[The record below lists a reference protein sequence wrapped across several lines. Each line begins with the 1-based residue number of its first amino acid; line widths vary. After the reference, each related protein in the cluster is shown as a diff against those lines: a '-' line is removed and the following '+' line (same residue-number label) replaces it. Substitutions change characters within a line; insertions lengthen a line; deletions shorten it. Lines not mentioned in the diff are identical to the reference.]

1 MKSERLIGPEHL
13 AGGDAKQERVTDMP
27 GGASHS
33 DFNRSFHG
41 AISHKHFV
49 EQSQSQL
56 HVMSSEVETSRELT
70 RTLRDEVPP
79 AFANGYGVAGDFGR
93 NDTMKISGRFGCD
106 VSGEIRQDHQSL

>member
-13 AGGDAKQERVTDMP
+13 SGSDAKQEGVTDVT
-27 GGASHS
+27 GGAGHG

-41 AISHKHFV
+41 AISHKRFV

-70 RTLRDEVPP
+70 RYASRRDSS
-79 AFANGYGVAGDFGR
+79 
-93 NDTMKISGRFGCD
+93 T
-106 VSGEIRQDHQSL
+106 SLGMTR

>member
-13 AGGDAKQERVTDMP
+13 SGGDTKQEGVTDVT
-27 GGASHS
+27 GGTSHG

-41 AISHKHFV
+41 AISHKRFA

-70 RTLRDEVPP
+70 GTLRDGVP
-79 AFANGYGVAGDFGR
+79 R
-93 NDTMKISGRFGCD
+93 LRS
-106 VSGEIRQDHQSL
+106 E

>member
-13 AGGDAKQERVTDMP
+13 AGSDAKQERVTNVP

-33 DFNRSFHG
+33 DFNGSFHG
-41 AISHKHFV
+41 AISHKRFV

-70 RTLRDEVPP
+70 GTLRD
-79 AFANGYGVAGDFGR
+79 ALDFAR
-93 NDTMKISGRFGCD
+93 NDTMKISGKF
-106 VSGEIRQDHQSL
+106 